1 MDTLVRFRCPSCDA
15 GLSAKAEKAGR
26 SYGCPNCSVPVTV
39 PTSRALVPVRRQVI
53 IPEIVEDDE
62 RPRTLAKRRRR
73 KRRKDELVPVAMKI
87 PGIPAE
93 MNVKVD
99 RKTSNAMATTFLGGL
114 LVALGAI
121 LFSMFGG
128 KSKSA

>member
-1 MDTLVRFRCPSCDA
+1 MNTLVRFRCPACDV
-15 GLSAKAEKAGR
+15 GLNAKAERAGR

-39 PTSRALVPVRRQVI
+39 PTSRALVPVKRQVI

-62 RPRTLAKRRRR
+62 RPRVPARRR
-73 KRRKDELVPVAMKI
+73 KRRMVDDSKPVKMRL
-87 PGIPAE
+87 GNLAE
-93 MNVKVD
+93 MNVDVD
-99 RKTSNAMATTFLGGL
+99 KKTRNAMATTFLGGL

-121 LFSMFGG
+121 VFCMFGG

>member
-1 MDTLVRFRCPSCDA
+1 MNTLVRFRCPNCDA
-15 GLSAKAEKAGR
+15 GLNAKAEKVGR

-53 IPEIVEDDE
+53 IPEIAPDDE
-62 RPRTLAKRRRR
+62 RPRVPARRR
-73 KRRKDELVPVAMKI
+73 KRRMVDDSKPVKMRL
-87 PGIPAE
+87 GNLAE
-93 MNVKVD
+93 MNVEVD
-99 RKTSNAMATTFLGGL
+99 KPTRNAMATTWLGGL

-121 LFSMFGG
+121 VVLMLGG

>member
-1 MDTLVRFRCPSCDA
+1 MNTLVRFRCPNCEV
-15 GLSAKAEKAGR
+15 GLNAKAEKAGR
-26 SYGCPNCSVPVTV
+26 SYGCPNCSIPVTV
-39 PTSRALVPVRRQVI
+39 PNTRALVPVKRQVI
-53 IPEIVEDDE
+53 IPEDALDDD
-62 RPRTLAKRRRR
+62 RPRVPARRR
-73 KRRKDELVPVAMKI
+73 KRRRRDELVPVAMKI
-87 PGIPAE
+87 PGVPAE
-93 MNVKVD
+93 MSVKVD

>member
-1 MDTLVRFRCPSCDA
+1 MDTLVRFRCPNCDA

-53 IPEIVEDDE
+53 IPEIAPDDE
-62 RPRTLAKRRRR
+62 RPRVPARRR
-73 KRRKDELVPVAMKI
+73 KRRMVDDSKPVKMRLGNLAQLD
-87 PGIPAE
+87 
-93 MNVKVD
+93 VD
-99 RKTSNAMATTFLGGL
+99 VDKKTRGAMATTFLGGL

-121 LFSMFGG
+121 VFCMFGG

>member
-1 MDTLVRFRCPSCDA
+1 MNRLVRFRCPHCDA
-15 GLSAKAEKAGR
+15 GLNAKSEKAGR
-26 SYGCPNCSVPVTV
+26 SYGCPNCSVLVTV
-39 PTSRALVPVRRQVI
+39 PTSRALVPVKRQVI
-53 IPEIVEDDE
+53 IPEIVRDE
-62 RPRTLAKRRRR
+62 RPRVPARRR
-73 KRRKDELVPVAMKI
+73 KRRNGELVPVAMKI
-87 PGIPAE
+87 PGVPAE

-121 LFSMFGG
+121 LFSMFSG